1 MCGTVEE
8 GARTIGPVRRLLPA
22 SFLLIGLALGATQR
36 ADAQAAAPVAVLK
49 VQGVIDQ
56 ALSSFVRSEIEDA
69 AASGKT
75 VVLQVDSRGTYGD
88 EALDLA
94 GFIRASGVP
103 VIAWVGP
110 AGARAAGGA
119 LFVVYGSSLVTM
131 APGAG
136 LGPARPFDLG
146 TRASSESAEAVAEG
160 RAELRLLAPGAGA
173 SVTAVDQLVDG
184 AMFAAGPAIRAGAAS
199 AAAPSVLELLGVVDG
214 REVQTAAGT
223 VTLETLTTPQRPVD
237 VRFVDIGLFARIL
250 HAVSTPTAVYVLLLI
265 GLWGIAFEF
274 TQPGV
279 GMAGI
284 AGVLSL
290 GLAGYGLS
298 VIPVNWWGIGLIVA
312 GTAAQGADVL
322 IRRVAV
328 LTIAGTVAF
337 LVGSLLAWW
346 DVAAAV
352 DLSLWLVILST
363 VAGFLLFG
371 FGMTVALR
379 ARERV
384 RSAQI
389 GLVGLVGE
397 ARSDLNPE
405 GGVFV
410 KGSLWRARSMNGPIP
425 SGRRIRVKG
434 IDGLILRVEEE
445 PD

>member
-1 MCGTVEE
+1 
-8 GARTIGPVRRLLPA
+8 LL
-22 SFLLIGLALGATQR
+22 LGLAFAATD
-36 ADAQAAAPVAVLK
+36 AVAQAPAAPSHVLVVK
-49 VQGVIDQ
+49 VHGVIDK
-56 ALSSFVRSEIEDA
+56 ALSSFVRSAIEDA
-69 AASGKT
+69 AASGKI
-75 VVLQVDSRGTYGD
+75 VVLQVDSRGSYGD
-88 EALDLA
+88 EALHLA

-103 VIAWVGP
+103 VVTWVGP
-110 AGARAAGGA
+110 SGARAGGGS
-119 LFVVYGSSLVTM
+119 LFVVYASSLVTM

-146 TRASSESAEAVAEG
+146 TRASEESAAAVSAG
-160 RAELRLLAPGAGA
+160 AAELHSLARGAGA
-173 SVTAVDQLVDG
+173 TASAVDRLVAG
-184 AMFAAGPAIRAGAAS
+184 AQFPAGPAIRSGAAV
-199 AAAPSVLELLGVVDG
+199 AAAPTVLDLLRVVDG
-214 REVQTAAGT
+214 RGVQTANGP
-223 VTLETLTTPQRPVD
+223 VVLETLTRPQRPVE
-237 VRFVDIGLFARIL
+237 VRFVDIGFFERIL

-265 GLWGIAFEF
+265 GMWGIAFEL

-284 AGVLSL
+284 AGALSL
-290 GLAGYGLS
+290 GLAAYGLS
-298 VIPVNWWGIGLIVA
+298 VIPVNWWGIGLILA
-312 GTAAQGADVL
+312 GAVAQGLDVM

-328 LTIAGTVAF
+328 LTFAGTAAF
-337 LVGSLLAWW
+337 LAGSVLAWW
-346 DVAAAV
+346 GVAPAV
-352 DLSLWLVILST
+352 DLSLWLVILAT

-371 FGMTVALR
+371 FGMTVALQ

-410 KGSLWRARSMNGPIP
+410 KGSLWRARSMNGPIR
-425 SGRRIRVKG
+425 SGRRVRVRG

>member
-1 MCGTVEE
+1 
-8 GARTIGPVRRLLPA
+8 
-22 SFLLIGLALGATQR
+22 
-36 ADAQAAAPVAVLK
+36 
-49 VQGVIDQ
+49 
-56 ALSSFVRSEIEDA
+56 
-69 AASGKT
+69 
-75 VVLQVDSRGTYGD
+75 
-88 EALDLA
+88 
-94 GFIRASGVP
+94 
-103 VIAWVGP
+103 
-110 AGARAAGGA
+110 
-119 LFVVYGSSLVTM
+119 M

-146 TRASSESAEAVAEG
+146 IRASNESAEMVAAG
-160 RAELRLLAPGAGA
+160 RAELRSLAPGAGA
-173 SVTAVDQLVDG
+173 TLTAMDRLVDG
-184 AMFAAGPAIRAGAAS
+184 VQLAAGPAIRAGGAAE
-199 AAAPSVLELLGVVDG
+199 AAPTVLDLLRVVDG
-214 REVQTAAGT
+214 REVQTAAGAM
-223 VTLETLTTPQRPVD
+223 TLETLTRPGRPVD
-237 VRFVDIGLFARIL
+237 VRFVDIGFFDRIL

-290 GLAGYGLS
+290 GLAGYGLT
-298 VIPVNWWGIGLIVA
+298 VIPVNWFGVGLILA
-312 GTAAQGADVL
+312 GTAAQGLDVL

-328 LTIAGTVAF
+328 LTAAGTTVF
-337 LVGSLLAWW
+337 LAGSLLAWW
-346 DVAAAV
+346 DVAPAV
-352 DLSLWLVILST
+352 DLSLWLVILAT

-410 KGSLWRARSMNGPIP
+410 KGSLWRARSMDGPIP

-434 IDGLILRVEEE
+434 IEGLILRVEEE